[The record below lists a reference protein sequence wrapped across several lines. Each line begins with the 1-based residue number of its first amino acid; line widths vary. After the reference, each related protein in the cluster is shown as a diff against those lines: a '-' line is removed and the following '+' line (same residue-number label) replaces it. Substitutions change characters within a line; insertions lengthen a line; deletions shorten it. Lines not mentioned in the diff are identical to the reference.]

1 MTAPA
6 LVQGDQAVVVGRLL
20 SISPTGMLSIE
31 SPRAPINVWMDNAA
45 SFKRGDFAQVQTVV
59 QAAS

>member
-1 MTAPA
+1 M
-6 LVQGDQAVVVGRLL
+6 VGRIL

-31 SPRAPINVWMDNAA
+31 SPRGPINVWMDNAV
-45 SFKRGDFAQVQTVV
+45 SFKQGDFVQVQTVV